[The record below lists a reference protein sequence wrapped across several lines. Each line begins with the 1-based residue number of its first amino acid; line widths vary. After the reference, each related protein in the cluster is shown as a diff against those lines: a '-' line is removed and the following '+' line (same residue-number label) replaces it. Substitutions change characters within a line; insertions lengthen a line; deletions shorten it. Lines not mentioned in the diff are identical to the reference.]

1 MWSLNDG
8 ATFMSTLL
16 DRLIELGRGQR
27 PRGKLSRESWPDTP
41 FACEALE
48 ARAVMS
54 AAPVVVAAPVLDN
67 PASDFTYQLW
77 NGEIALNSYHGPGGE
92 VRIPATIEGLA
103 VTRIREPM
111 FPNRGDVTAVVL
123 PPTVSVIESF
133 AFAGAGITSI
143 NLPASVVSVEQAF
156 KGADRLQNIY
166 VDPANPLFTS
176 IDGVLFRTD
185 KTSFTSLWEYP
196 AGRAGA
202 YTVPN
207 GVTDIGYHAF
217 AYCNKLTNVTL
228 APTVEWVSSEGF
240 AYCRSLRTVSIPE
253 GVGGLGQFSF
263 MSCPELRQVSLPST
277 IGSANY
283 AFCDCPKL
291 QILSGPATAPRN
303 LQATLVTGNR
313 VQLSWQSP
321 LLAKEQSIDVRRY
334 RVECSVNGGKTC
346 QSVLDVPGKM
356 TSVTLP
362 ALYGRRTYVFRLTPI
377 AGFPY
382 APPYNNNVTVPG
394 QSVSTTIKVPGRS
407 LFRV

>member
-1 MWSLNDG
+1 MG
-8 ATFMSTLL
+8 TLL
-16 DRLIELGRGQR
+16 DRLLKLGLRQR
-27 PRGKLSRESWPDTP
+27 TRGKLRREAWPDTP
-41 FACEALE
+41 LACEALE

-54 AAPVVVAAPVLDN
+54 AAPVVVAATVLDS
-67 PASDFTYQLW
+67 PASDFKYQLW

-103 VTRIREPM
+103 VTRIGGWL
-111 FPNRGDVTAVVL
+111 FSNRGDVTAVVL
-123 PPTVSVIESF
+123 PPTASVIESY
-133 AFAGAGITSI
+133 AFTGAGITSI

-207 GVTDIGYHAF
+207 GVTDIGRHAF

-228 APTVEWVSSEGF
+228 APTVEWVFEEGF
-240 AYCRSLRTVSIPE
+240 AYCRKLRTVSIPE

-263 MSCPELRQVSLPST
+263 RSCPELRQVSLPST
-277 IGSANY
+277 IQSANY
-283 AFCDCPKL
+283 AFFDCPKL

-303 LQATLVTGNR
+303 LQATLVAGNR
-313 VQLSWQSP
+313 VQLNWQSP
-321 LLAKEQSIDVRRY
+321 LLAIEQSIDVRRY
-334 RVECSVNGGKTC
+334 RVEYSLNGGKTW
-346 QSVLDVPGKM
+346 QAVLDVPGKM
-356 TSVTLP
+356 TCVTLP

-382 APPYNNNVTVPG
+382 AAPYNTNQTVPG
-394 QSVSTTIKVPGRS
+394 QSASTTITVPGRS
-407 LFRV
+407 LFRG

>member
-1 MWSLNDG
+1 MG
-8 ATFMSTLL
+8 TVL
-16 DRLIELGRGQR
+16 DRLLELRLRQGT
-27 PRGKLSRESWPDTP
+27 RGKLRREPWTDTP
-41 FACEALE
+41 LACEALE

-54 AAPVVVAAPVLDN
+54 AAPVVVSAAVLDS

-77 NGEIALNSYHGPGGE
+77 NGDIALNSYHGPGGE

-103 VTRIREPM
+103 VTRILGPM

-123 PPTVSVIESF
+123 PPTVSVIASF
-133 AFAGAGITSI
+133 AFTGAGITSI
-143 NLPASVVSVEQAF
+143 NLPPSVISVEQAF

-202 YTVPN
+202 STVPN
-207 GVTDIGYHAF
+207 GVTDIGHYAF

-228 APTVEWVSSEGF
+228 APTVEWVSADGF
-240 AYCRSLRTVSIPE
+240 AYCRRLRTVSIPE

-263 MSCPELRQVSLPST
+263 RSCPELRHVSLPST
-277 IGSANY
+277 IQSANY
-283 AFCDCPKL
+283 AFFDCPKL

-303 LQATLVTGNR
+303 LQATLVAGNR
-313 VQLSWQSP
+313 VRLNWQGP
-321 LLAKEQSIDVRRY
+321 LLAREQSIDVRRY
-334 RVECSVNGGKTC
+334 RVEYSVNGGKSW
-346 QSVLDVPGKM
+346 QSLLVIPGTM

-382 APPYNNNVTVPG
+382 AAPFNTNATVLG
-394 QSVSTTIKVPGRS
+394 QAVSTTITVPGRS

>member
-1 MWSLNDG
+1 MG
-8 ATFMSTLL
+8 TLL
-16 DRLIELGRGQR
+16 DRLLEPGLRQR
-27 PRGKLSRESWPDTP
+27 PRGKLRRESWPDTP
-41 FACEALE
+41 LACEALE

-54 AAPVVVAAPVLDN
+54 AAPVVVAATVLDN

-103 VTRIREPM
+103 VTRIGGWL
-111 FPNRGDVTAVVL
+111 FPNRGDVTAVIL
-123 PPTVSVIESF
+123 PPTVSVISSY
-133 AFAGAGITSI
+133 AFTGTGITSI
-143 NLPASVVSVEQAF
+143 TLPASVVSVEQSF

-176 IDGVLFRTD
+176 IDGVLFRTNMPFL
-185 KTSFTSLWEYP
+185 TLWEYP
-196 AGRAGA
+196 AGWAGA

-207 GVTDIGYHAF
+207 SVTDIGYHAF
-217 AYCNKLTNVTL
+217 AYSNKLTNVTL

-240 AYCRSLRTVSIPE
+240 AYCSKLRTVSIPE

-263 MSCPELRQVSLPST
+263 RSCPELRQVSLPST
-277 IGSANY
+277 IQSANY
-283 AFCDCPKL
+283 AFFDCPKL

-303 LQATLVTGNR
+303 LQATLVAGNR
-313 VQLSWQSP
+313 VQLTWQSP
-321 LLAKEQSIDVRRY
+321 QLAKEQALDVRRY
-334 RVECSVNGGKTC
+334 RVEYSVNGGKTW
-346 QSVLDVPGKM
+346 QAVRDVPGKM

-382 APPYNNNVTVPG
+382 AAPYNTNQTVPG
-394 QSVSTTIKVPGRS
+394 QSVSTTITVPGRS

>member
-1 MWSLNDG
+1 MG
-8 ATFMSTLL
+8 TLL
-16 DRLIELGRGQR
+16 GRLLEPGLRQR
-27 PRGKLSRESWPDTP
+27 TRGKLRRDSWPDAAL
-41 FACEALE
+41 ACETLE
-48 ARAVMS
+48 ARTVMS
-54 AAPVVVAAPVLDN
+54 AAPVVVGDTVLDN

-77 NGEIALNSYHGPGGE
+77 NGDIALNSYHGPGGE

-103 VTRIREPM
+103 VTRILGPM

-123 PPTVSVIESF
+123 PPTVSVISSY
-133 AFAGAGITSI
+133 AFNGAGITSI

-207 GVTDIGYHAF
+207 GVTDIGHYAF
-217 AYCNKLTNVTL
+217 AYSNKLTNVTL
-228 APTVEWVSSEGF
+228 APTVQWVSSEGF
-240 AYCRSLRTVSIPE
+240 AYCTRLRTVSIPE

-263 MSCPELRQVSLPST
+263 RSCPELRQVSLPST
-277 IGSANY
+277 IESANY
-283 AFCDCPKL
+283 AFFDCPKL

-303 LQATLVTGNR
+303 PQATLVAGNR
-313 VQLSWQSP
+313 VQLTWQSP
-321 LLAKEQSIDVRRY
+321 KLAKEQAIDVRRY
-334 RVECSVNGGKTC
+334 RVEYSVNGGKTW
-346 QSVLDVPGKM
+346 QAALAVSGKM

-362 ALYGRRTYVFRLTPI
+362 TLYGRRTYVFRLTPI

-382 APPYNNNVTVPG
+382 AAPYNTNATVLG
-394 QSVSTTIKVPGRS
+394 QSASTTITVPGRS
-407 LFRV
+407 LFRF

>member
-1 MWSLNDG
+1 MG
-8 ATFMSTLL
+8 TLL
-16 DRLIELGRGQR
+16 DRLLEPGLRQR
-27 PRGKLSRESWPDTP
+27 PRGKLRRESWPDTP
-41 FACEALE
+41 LACEALE

-54 AAPVVVAAPVLDN
+54 AAPVVVTAAVLDS

-103 VTRIREPM
+103 VTGIGGWL
-111 FPNRGDVTAVVL
+111 FSNRGDVTAVIL
-123 PPTVSVIESF
+123 PPTASVIESY
-133 AFAGAGITSI
+133 AFNGAGITSI
-143 NLPASVVSVEQAF
+143 TLPWSVVSVEQAF
-156 KGADRLQNIY
+156 KGADRLQNIH

-185 KTSFTSLWEYP
+185 KTSFTSLWDYP

-207 GVTDIGYHAF
+207 GVTDIGRLAF
-217 AYCNKLTNVTL
+217 AYSNKLTNVTL
-228 APTVEWVSSEGF
+228 APSVEWVFEEGF
-240 AYCRSLRTVSIPE
+240 AYCRKLRTVSIPE

-263 MSCPELRQVSLPST
+263 RSCPELRQVSLPST
-277 IGSANY
+277 IQSANY
-283 AFCDCPKL
+283 AFFDCPKL

-303 LQATLVTGNR
+303 LQATLVAGNR
-313 VQLSWQSP
+313 VQLTWQSP
-321 LLAKEQSIDVRRY
+321 QLAKEQALDVRRY
-334 RVECSVNGGKTC
+334 GVEYSVNGGKTW
-346 QSVLDVPGKM
+346 QAVRDVPGKM

-362 ALYGRRTYVFRLTPI
+362 ALYGRHTYVFRLTPI

-382 APPYNNNVTVPG
+382 AAPYNTNVTVLG
-394 QSVSTTIKVPGRS
+394 QSASTTITVPGRS